1 VSADLAN
8 PGTWADHTDIEPT
21 ELFLT
26 GLKADYTQDGT
37 VITDVLTDAPPHLR
51 SVPEQQLAA
60 CYKQLNASV
69 GQFGAATLIASTKA
83 VESSTAG
90 DAEYNQVNAALL
102 SLEKQRDALAV
113 TVKDELNAAAFSNTA
128 IADPHGQLVQCQAI
142 IGAAQNLA
150 ASS

>member
-1 VSADLAN
+1 MY
-8 PGTWADHTDIEPT
+8 
-21 ELFLT
+21 LT

-83 VESSTAG
+83 VESTSAG
-90 DAEYNQVNAALL
+90 DAKYNQVNASTA
-102 SLEKQRDALAV
+102 EPG
-113 TVKDELNAAAFSNTA
+113 EAARRAGHQ
-128 IADPHGQLVQCQAI
+128 DQK
-142 IGAAQNLA
+142 
-150 ASS
+150 

>member
-1 VSADLAN
+1 MSADLNN

-37 VITDVLTDAPPHLR
+37 VIADVLTDVPPHLR

-69 GQFGAATLIASTKA
+69 GQFGNATLIASTKA
-83 VESSTAG
+83 VESTSAG
-90 DAEYNQVNAALL
+90 DATYNQVNAQLV
-102 SLEKQRDALAV
+102 SLEKQRDALAIR
-113 TVKDELNAAAFSNTA
+113 VKDELNAAAFSNTA
-128 IADPHGQLVQCQAI
+128 IANPHGQLVQCQVI
-142 IGAAQNLA
+142 IGRAKQLAQSA
-150 ASS
+150 